1 MEEAYLT
8 TKQAY
13 LATYEFLV
21 RLYERTESDAVG
33 SLLGDMSFLVDGQ
46 TADPAAWTDWL
57 ACVKKV
63 LNDPPSA
70 RLELRKDL

>member
-1 MEEAYLT
+1 MEESYLT

-21 RLYERTESDAVG
+21 RLHERTKSDAVG
-33 SLLGDMSFLVDGQ
+33 SLLGDMSFLADGQ
-46 TADPAAWTDWL
+46 TADPATWTDWL

-63 LNDPPSA
+63 LSGPPSA